1 MNNSDIEIYFNS
13 HPDATIKEYL
23 DYVKAKDIEK
33 KEYESEREK
42 NRIEWYKA
50 LEGRCFIITFHSR
63 AHIVLKVTEWPNAEF
78 KNKYLCYNIYIDPNY
93 IIKEENREVNRYWF
107 KNPYEKPYYGQNEGS
122 CKEISEEMY
131 NEIVEK
137 CEKVEEII
145 NSINIKNL

>member
-1 MNNSDIEIYFNS
+1 MGNSDIEIYFKS

-33 KEYESEREK
+33 KKSKDEREK

-50 LEGRCFIITFHSR
+50 LEGKCFLITFHSN
-63 AHIVLKVTEWPNAEF
+63 AHIVLKVTKWPKTEF
-78 KNKYLCYNIYIDPNY
+78 QNEYLCYNIYSDY
-93 IIKEENREVNRYWF
+93 IVKEDNRNVNRYWF

-122 CKEISEEMY
+122 CREISEESY
-131 NEIVEK
+131 NEIAEK
-137 CEKVEEII
+137 CAKVEEII